1 MAGMSGSNILTFCL
15 LFPALLTAGC
25 GSTNDTIANPNAP
38 TPVAVSEPLFT
49 GLLSRNGAATYPFVA
64 NTGSITVT
72 LSGVDP
78 DTTVIGF
85 ALGTW
90 NQSTELCQI
99 VLANDNAIKGKVI
112 IGTAQNSSAYC
123 VRVFDVGKVTDP
135 TTYEVAIS
143 HF

>member
-1 MAGMSGSNILTFCL
+1 MAGMSGPNIFALCL
-15 LFPALLTAGC
+15 LFPALLAAGC
-25 GSTNDTIANPNAP
+25 GSTDDTFTNPNAP
-38 TPVAVSEPLFT
+38 TPVEITEPLFT
-49 GLLSRNGAATYPFVA
+49 GLLGRNGAATYPFVA

-135 TTYEVAIS
+135 TTYEIS
-143 HF
+143 IRHF